1 MHHTNCLTKLAHV
14 NVNKPHKIWGNC
26 VLIANGV
33 QSFPKLFREPA
44 TLHNNNFMYNLMLQ
58 ISYVIGNYEYQQ
70 NFSYANF
77 NCDFQMPTPI
87 QLNILI
93 TSRVSS
99 GIPSCGLHTE
109 NFSIFIMEKVLEIPN
124 SGTITGILS
133 VYSIVNIT

>member
-1 MHHTNCLTKLAHV
+1 MRKLRFDCKWSA
-14 NVNKPHKIWGNC
+14 I
-26 VLIANGV
+26 
-33 QSFPKLFREPA
+33 FPQALQ
-44 TLHNNNFMYNLMLQ
+44 TTSNNNNFMYNLMLQ

-133 VYSIVNIT
+133 VYSIINIT